1 LTATPRRL
9 DKEYLGFNAVVY
21 GTSYDDLVSKGF
33 LTPIDLY
40 TVRTGQGVQLIEWM
54 YANPQM
60 MKKTIIFTRMHVEA
74 AFFKATLPAE
84 YKAELVLGNSDRET
98 ILNRY
103 QNSDLNVLVSCEVLT
118 EGTDLPCTETIIL
131 ARGTTSKTLLK
142 QMIGRGVRTAPNKTH
157 CNVVQGVKMKG
168 KKNHL
173 LVSSVVTPRN
183 HYIVSNPS
191 GEWNTV
197 KFVSEEKEFEVA
209 I

>member
-1 LTATPRRL
+1 
-9 DKEYLGFNAVVY
+9 
-21 GTSYDDLVSKGF
+21 
-33 LTPIDLY
+33 
-40 TVRTGQGVQLIEWM
+40 
-54 YANPQM
+54 
-60 MKKTIIFTRMHVEA
+60 
-74 AFFKATLPAE
+74 
-84 YKAELVLGNSDRET
+84 
-98 ILNRY
+98 
-103 QNSDLNVLVSCEVLT
+103 
-118 EGTDLPCTETIIL
+118 
-131 ARGTTSKTLLK
+131 
-142 QMIGRGVRTAPNKTH
+142 MIGRGVRTAPNKTH